1 MGHVMISYN
10 WGAQER
16 MIKLRDALLEA
27 GYKVWMDIDNMGKKY
42 RTHLNIIVICM
53 ALFTYENLFPAV

>member
-16 MIKLRDALLEA
+16 MITLRNALVDA
-27 GYKVWMDIDNMGKKY
+27 GYKVWMDVDNMGKK
-42 RTHLNIIVICM
+42 HSWV
-53 ALFTYENLFPAV
+53 